1 MQAERRT
8 PLKSSR
14 ANSARR
20 LFILISTITFTFDLA
35 TKNWAESFLQGRDSI
50 KVIGEFLQLTY
61 ATNPGAA
68 FSFFEDATLLLSA
81 LKLAV
86 VGFIIFFI
94 RQVTNKY
101 WASSLAL
108 LFGGVL
114 GNLYD
119 RALRPPGVWRG
130 EVIDWIELPN
140 WPVFN
145 LADSAIVSAGIAM
158 TILALFNIS
167 HISKEDE
174 KDSAND

>member
-20 LFILISTITFTFDLA
+20 LFILISTLTFTLDLA
-35 TKNWAESFLQGRDSI
+35 TKNWAERFLQGRDSI

-68 FSFFEDATLLLSA
+68 FSLFEDATLLLSA

-101 WASSLAL
+101 WACSLAESSATSMTARFGRQE
-108 LFGGVL
+108 FGGVRL
-114 GNLYD
+114 SIGSNYLIG
-119 RALRPPGVWRG
+119 RFSISP
-130 EVIDWIELPN
+130 
-140 WPVFN
+140 
-145 LADSAIVSAGIAM
+145 IAP
-158 TILALFNIS
+158 
-167 HISKEDE
+167 
-174 KDSAND
+174 